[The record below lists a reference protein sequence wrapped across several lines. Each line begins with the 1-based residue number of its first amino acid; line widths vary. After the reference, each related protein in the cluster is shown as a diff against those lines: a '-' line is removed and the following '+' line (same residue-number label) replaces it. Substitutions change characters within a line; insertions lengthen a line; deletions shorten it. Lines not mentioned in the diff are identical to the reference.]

1 MLAAVRTLRI
11 DFKTKLLFAPLT
23 VTFAPAVK
31 SLDTPW
37 VVIFTGPRA
46 EIAAVVVTVELV
58 EIIETPPPVELS
70 VAVELVIAPV
80 PEREMLPVAVMAPVG
95 ATVLP
100 PLIET
105 PPLVASRVPAP
116 E

>member
-1 MLAAVRTLRI
+1 MAPLAPVVVMLASILNRLV
-11 DFKTKLLFAPLT
+11 AP
-23 VTFAPAVK
+23 
-31 SLDTPW
+31 S

-46 EIAAVVVTVELV
+46 EIVAVVVTVEPV
-58 EIIETPPPVELS
+58 EVTVTPPALEFS
-70 VAVELVIAPV
+70 AAVELVIAPV

-105 PPLVASRVPAP
+105 PPSVASRVPAP